1 MYITAAPTTKCILV
15 FRYEWNPVLWIG
27 AAHVRDSKV
36 AGIDKAT
43 LILDGRQLFF
53 SFEVYMGSV
62 YDID

>member
-1 MYITAAPTTKCILV
+1 MNG
-15 FRYEWNPVLWIG
+15 NPVLWIG

-53 SFEVYMGSV
+53 SFEVYRGSV